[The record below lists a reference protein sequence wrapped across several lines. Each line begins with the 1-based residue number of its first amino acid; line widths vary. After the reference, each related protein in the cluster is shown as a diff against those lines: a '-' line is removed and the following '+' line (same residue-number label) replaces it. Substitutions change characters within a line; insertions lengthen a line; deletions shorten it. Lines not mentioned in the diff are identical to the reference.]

1 MLPCLV
7 FLFSIFVGF
16 ICWLYFRSVLCE
28 VVIVWEDWAMEENVL
43 PLNSVLGASPSDSFM
58 DLDYMDQLFLEGG
71 WLETHGPEFLSFDA
85 STPISPFEPSF
96 LWSTLEA
103 NTVEFGRVSSKE
115 ERQRSSFPENLSI
128 SQAQDA
134 LGSLG
139 QPESYVV
146 EGVESRKRLWIAP
159 RASTSI
165 MDRLFQALGYIKDY
179 SKDKDAL
186 IQVWVPVNRDGER
199 VLTTNDRLVSVDR
212 NCPNLAQ
219 YREISRGYQFSTEE
233 GSKEAG
239 LPGRVF
245 RNKIPEWTPDV
256 RFFTRDEYPRVVDA
270 QKYDIRGTLAVPVM
284 EQGSRTCLGVI
295 EVVLTTPKLKY
306 GAELERVCKALEAV
320 DLRTTEVPV
329 AQNVKTSDI
338 SYQTA
343 LPEILEV
350 LQSACE
356 THGLPLA
363 QTWVP
368 CILQG
373 KGGCRHSDDNLENC
387 VSTVDSACYIGDSR
401 IQGFHEACSE
411 YHLLKGQGIVGKAFR
426 TNQPCFS
433 PDVTS
438 FSKTEYPLSHHAR
451 MFGLQAA
458 VAIRLRSICTG
469 SADFVLEFFLPID
482 CKDLEEQKKML
493 TSLSHII
500 RNICRTLRVVT
511 DKELQEN
518 FTLPDEEL
526 IISPSMRFSQ
536 APDSNS
542 REGFTFVTKR
552 STSGDGSSVYTN
564 RTEEK
569 RRAKADKTITL
580 QVLRQHFAGSLKD
593 AARNLGVCPTTLK
606 RICRQHGIQRWPSRK
621 IKKVGHSLQK
631 IQRVIDSVQG
641 ASGVLQI
648 ESFYSNFPELASPNA
663 SKTTHFSNFEST
675 DHVWPAEVH
684 HESFLSSPPAAVS
697 LSPSS
702 SSSQSSGS
710 SGSCSGGTQP
720 KSSLSIPR
728 HDESVFKD
736 NADGMFKRTRSDAN
750 LHLSS
755 DEQKLLQRS
764 RSQAS
769 LYVTVKPENSR
780 PEAQVGGGI
789 KAQERVRPRVK
800 VSFGEEKIR
809 FRIQHSWGYKDLYQE
824 ICRRFGVSDT
834 QGYHLKYLDDDAE
847 WVLLTCD
854 DDLVECVDV
863 CHSSQTDT
871 IKLQLLGDSQA
882 HFGSSFGS
890 GHHS

>member
-1 MLPCLV
+1 
-7 FLFSIFVGF
+7 
-16 ICWLYFRSVLCE
+16 
-28 VVIVWEDWAMEENVL
+28 MEENVV
-43 PLNSVLGASPSDSFM
+43 PLNSVLGAVPCDSFM
-58 DLDYMDQLFLEGG
+58 DLDYMDQLLLDGC
-71 WLETHGPEFLSFDA
+71 WLETYGSEFLNFDA

-103 NTVEFGRVSSKE
+103 NTTVEFGGVSVKE
-115 ERQRSSFPENLSI
+115 ERQRSSFPENVSTR
-128 SQAQDA
+128 QAQDA
-134 LGSLG
+134 LGSVC
-139 QPESYVV
+139 QPENNYAV
-146 EGVESRKRLWIAP
+146 EGSDSRKRLWIGP
-159 RASTSI
+159 RPSTPVT
-165 MDRLFQALGYIKDY
+165 DRLIQALGYIKDH
-179 SKDKDAL
+179 SKHKDAL
-186 IQVWVPVNRDGER
+186 IQVWVPVNRDGDGKR
-199 VLTTNDRLVSVDR
+199 VLTTNDRLVSVSL
-212 NCPNLAQ
+212 NCPSLAQ
-219 YREISRGYQFSTEE
+219 YREVSKRYQFSTEE
-233 GSKEAG
+233 DSKEAAG

-256 RFFTRDEYPRVVDA
+256 RFFNSDEYPRVDA
-270 QKYDIRGTLAVPVM
+270 AHKYDIQGTLAVPII
-284 EQGSRTCLGVI
+284 EQGSQTCLGVI
-295 EVVLTTPKLKY
+295 EVVLTTRKLKY
-306 GAELERVCKALEAV
+306 RAELESVCKALEAV
-320 DLRTTEVPV
+320 DLRTSEVPTV
-329 AQNVKTSDI
+329 KNLKTSDL

-350 LQSACE
+350 LQSACQ

-401 IQGFHEACSE
+401 IRGFHEACSE
-411 YHLLKGQGIVGKAFR
+411 HHLLKGQGIVGKAFK
-426 TNQPCFS
+426 TNQPCFW
-433 PDVTS
+433 PDITS

-500 RNICRTLRVVT
+500 RNVCQTLRVVT

-518 FTLPDEEL
+518 LTLPDEKL
-526 IISPSMRFSQ
+526 IASPATRFSQ
-536 APDSNS
+536 GPGSDS
-542 REGFTFVTKR
+542 REGVTFVTKP
-552 STSGDGSSVYTN
+552 STSGDGSSFYTD
-564 RTEEK
+564 RSEEK
-569 RRAKADKTITL
+569 RRTKADKTITL

-663 SKTTHFSNFEST
+663 SKTSDLSNFKST
-675 DHVWPAEVH
+675 DHVHPAGVH
-684 HESFLSSPPAAVS
+684 PESFLSSPAAATS
-697 LSPSS
+697 LSPSTS
-702 SSSQSSGS
+702 CSQSSGS
-710 SGSCSGGTQP
+710 SGSCSSGTPP
-720 KSSLSIPR
+720 KSFSLSIPR
-728 HDESVFKD
+728 NEESVFKD
-736 NADGMFKRTRSDAN
+736 EYADGMFKRARSDAN

-755 DEQKLLQRS
+755 DERKLLQRS
-764 RSQAS
+764 QSQAS
-769 LYVTVKPENSR
+769 LYVTAKPEDS
-780 PEAQVGGGI
+780 PPTTQVGGGV
-789 KAQERVRPRVK
+789 KALERVGPRVK
-800 VSFGEEKIR
+800 VTFGEEKIR
-809 FRIQHSWGYKDLYQE
+809 FRIQNSWGYKDLYQE
-824 ICRRFGVSDT
+824 ICRRFGVGDT

-863 CHSSQTDT
+863 CHSSQSDT
-871 IKLQLLGDSQA
+871 IKLQLVGDSQTQV
-882 HFGSSFGS
+882 GLSFGS
-890 GHHS
+890 RDHS

>member
-1 MLPCLV
+1 MVGTRILV
-7 FLFSIFVGF
+7 NGVMSFDTCKESSEI
-16 ICWLYFRSVLCE
+16 
-28 VVIVWEDWAMEENVL
+28 VIVWEDWAMEENVL
-43 PLNSVLGASPSDSFM
+43 PINSVFGAAPSDFFM
-58 DLDYMDQLFLEGG
+58 DLDYMDQLLSEGC
-71 WLETHGPEFLSFDA
+71 WLETHGSELMNFDA

-96 LWSTLEA
+96 LWSNLEA
-103 NTVEFGRVSSKE
+103 NTVEYGGVSSKE
-115 ERQRSSFPENLSI
+115 ERQRSSFSDNVSI
-128 SQAQDA
+128 CQAQDA
-134 LGSLG
+134 LGSLC
-139 QPESYVV
+139 QPENYAV
-146 EGVESRKRLWIAP
+146 EGSESRKRLWIVP
-159 RASTSI
+159 RPLTSVT
-165 MDRLFQALGYIKDY
+165 DRLIQALGYIKDF

-186 IQVWVPVNRDGER
+186 IQVWVPVNRDGDGKR
-199 VLTTNDRLVSVDR
+199 VLTTNDRLVSVDL
-212 NCPNLAQ
+212 NSPSLAR

-233 GSKEAG
+233 DSKEAG

-256 RFFTRDEYPRVVDA
+256 RFFTRDEYPRVADA
-270 QKYDIRGTLAVPVM
+270 KKYDICGTLAVPVM

-295 EVVLTTPKLKY
+295 EVVLTTRKHKY
-306 GAELERVCKALEAV
+306 GVELESVCKALEAV
-320 DLRTTEVPV
+320 DLRTSEVPT
-329 AQNVKTSDI
+329 AQNHKTSDL

-350 LQSACE
+350 LQSACQ

-363 QTWVP
+363 QTWIP

-411 YHLLKGQGIVGKAFR
+411 HHLLKDQGIVGKAFR
-426 TNQPCFS
+426 TNQPCFL
-433 PDVTS
+433 PDITS

-451 MFGLQAA
+451 MFELQAA

-500 RNICRTLRVVT
+500 RNVCRTLRVVT

-518 FTLPDEEL
+518 LTSPDERS
-526 IISPSMRFSQ
+526 IMSPAMRFSQ
-536 APDSNS
+536 GPGSDS
-542 REGFTFVTKR
+542 REGVTFVTKP
-552 STSGDGSSVYTN
+552 STSDDGSSFYTK
-564 RTEEK
+564 RSGEK

-663 SKTTHFSNFEST
+663 SKNTHFSNFKFT
-675 DHVWPAEVH
+675 DHVQPVRVH
-684 HESFLSSPPAAVS
+684 PESFLSSPPAAAS
-697 LSPSS
+697 LSPSTS
-702 SSSQSSGS
+702 CSQSSGS
-710 SGSCSGGTQP
+710 SGSCYSGTP
-720 KSSLSIPR
+720 PTSFSLSIQPNE
-728 HDESVFKD
+728 ESVFED
-736 NADGMFKRTRSDAN
+736 EYTDDMFKRARSDAN

-755 DEQKLLQRS
+755 DEPKLLQRS
-764 RSQAS
+764 QSQTS
-769 LYVTVKPENSR
+769 FYVTVKPEDS
-780 PEAQVGGGI
+780 PPTTQVGGSI
-789 KAQERVRPRVK
+789 KALERVGPRVK

-809 FRIQHSWGYKDLYQE
+809 FRIQSSWDYEDLYQE
-824 ICRRFGVSDT
+824 ICRRFGVGDT

-863 CHSSQTDT
+863 CYSSQSNT
-871 IKLQLLGDSQA
+871 IKLQLVGDSQT

-890 GHHS
+890 RDHS